1 MIDIEIVRALSQR
14 DNFVKYK
21 RFIKQEALSREA
33 FEILDWY
40 GEWFKLHRDAQVVDY
55 QSFAPY
61 VLVSKLGGSKPERLE
76 IIKQWLNELNNDAD
90 EDTVATVIRSLA
102 TRFHANEIA
111 SKGLP
116 ER

>member
-76 IIKQWLNELNNDAD
+76 IIKQWLN
-90 EDTVATVIRSLA
+90 
-102 TRFHANEIA
+102 
-111 SKGLP
+111 
-116 ER
+116 

>member
-40 GEWFKLHRDAQVVDY
+40 GEWFKLHSQQAKAKIY
-55 QSFAPY
+55 
-61 VLVSKLGGSKPERLE
+61 L
-76 IIKQWLNELNNDAD
+76 
-90 EDTVATVIRSLA
+90 
-102 TRFHANEIA
+102 RF
-111 SKGLP
+111 G
-116 ER
+116 